1 MLYKFLHSI
10 VKPKSKDEDSKRRE
24 FILNILL
31 VTTIFLISIA
41 AILRF
46 LSDGISCMPNS
57 GSLSAWIIFL
67 IDIFFIG
74 LYLLSRK
81 GLYSLSAYIF
91 VGVYL
96 LLAIYMVAIW
106 GVEVQAGLMFFILVI
121 VFSGVL
127 IGTRFSFFITCLES
141 LILYFVFFLQTQ
153 NKLTPDS
160 TWKEAWDWSEVIV
173 VTIVFFIIA
182 IISWLSNR
190 ETEKS
195 LKRARQSEENLKK
208 ERDLLEIK
216 VKERTEE
223 LKKTQLE
230 KIAQVY
236 RFAEFGRLSSG
247 FFHDLVNPLT
257 IVCLNLER
265 INDSKIKEI
274 GEAKNYLS
282 KAVEATRRLENFI
295 MTARKQIRKEEE
307 KKIFSIYDE
316 VQQIIEML
324 SYKARKANVEVSLK
338 MRDALEI
345 FGDSVRFSQAITN
358 LLANAIDAYADTFGK
373 TKKVE
378 IKVFHKNNSIF
389 LEIKDFGEGIKKDN
403 LKLIFEPF
411 FSTKKDQGI
420 GIGLSLTKDIIEKD
434 FGGSIE
440 VFSEEGKG
448 TKFVLKFTEHNN

>member
-1 MLYKFLHSI
+1 MFYKFLHSI

-24 FILNILL
+24 LILNILL
-31 VTTIFLISIA
+31 VSTIFLLSIA
-41 AILRF
+41 AILRL
-46 LSDGISCMPNS
+46 LSEGLCSSPDS
-57 GSLSAWIIFL
+57 GSLSAWMLFL
-67 IDIFFIG
+67 IDAVFAT
-74 LYLLSRK
+74 LYFLSRK
-81 GLYSLSAYIF
+81 GFFALVAYIF
-91 VGVYL
+91 VGLYL
-96 LLAIYMVAIW
+96 FLATAMVFLW
-106 GVEVQAGLMFFILVI
+106 GVEAQPGLIFFILVI
-121 VFSGVL
+121 ILSGVL
-127 IGTRFSFFITCLES
+127 VGTKFSFFITILES
-141 LILYFVFFLQTQ
+141 LILYLIFSLQSN
-153 NKLTPDS
+153 NKIIPDL
-160 TWKEAWDWSEVIV
+160 TWKNPWDWTEVIV
-173 VTIVFFIIA
+173 VTVILFIMA
-182 IISWLSNR
+182 TISWLSNR

-195 LKRARQSEENLKK
+195 LKRARKSEADLKK

-223 LKKTQLE
+223 LKKAQLE

-247 FFHDLVNPLT
+247 FFHDLVNPIT

-265 INDSKIKEI
+265 INGSRIKEI

-282 KAVEATRRLENFI
+282 KAVDATRRLESFI

-307 KKIFSIYDE
+307 KKIFSVYDE

-324 SYKARKANVEVSLK
+324 SYKARKANVEVKLK
-338 MRDALEI
+338 MSEALEL

-358 LLANAIDAYADTFGK
+358 LVANAIDAYANISSQ

-378 IKVFHKNNSIF
+378 IKVFYKNNSIF

-411 FSTKKDQGI
+411 FSTKQEQGI

-440 VFSEEGKG
+440 VFSEEGEG
-448 TKFVLKFTEHNN
+448 AKFVLKFTEHNN

>member
-1 MLYKFLHSI
+1 MA
-10 VKPKSKDEDSKRRE
+10 
-24 FILNILL
+24 
-31 VTTIFLISIA
+31 T
-41 AILRF
+41 
-46 LSDGISCMPNS
+46 
-57 GSLSAWIIFL
+57 
-67 IDIFFIG
+67 
-74 LYLLSRK
+74 
-81 GLYSLSAYIF
+81 
-91 VGVYL
+91 
-96 LLAIYMVAIW
+96 
-106 GVEVQAGLMFFILVI
+106 
-121 VFSGVL
+121 
-127 IGTRFSFFITCLES
+127 
-141 LILYFVFFLQTQ
+141 
-153 NKLTPDS
+153 
-160 TWKEAWDWSEVIV
+160 
-173 VTIVFFIIA
+173 
-182 IISWLSNR
+182 ISWLSNR

-195 LKRARQSEENLKK
+195 LKRARKSEADLKK

-223 LKKTQLE
+223 LKKAQLE

-247 FFHDLVNPLT
+247 FFHDLVNPIT

-265 INDSKIKEI
+265 INGSRIKEI

-282 KAVEATRRLENFI
+282 KAVDATRRLESFI

-307 KKIFSIYDE
+307 KKIFSVYDE

-324 SYKARKANVEVSLK
+324 SYKARKANVEVKLK
-338 MRDALEI
+338 MSEALEL

-358 LLANAIDAYADTFGK
+358 LVANAIDAYANISSQ

-378 IKVFHKNNSIF
+378 IKVFYKNNSIF

-411 FSTKKDQGI
+411 FSTKQEQGI

-440 VFSEEGKG
+440 VFSEEGEG
-448 TKFVLKFTEHNN
+448 AKFVLKFTEHNN